1 MRGLGFFFWWRKGS
15 ERVVEV
21 GRKGGVAELHDDAS
35 LGGVSLGQRSAW
47 MALRL
52 DGAMLGGFFSLLLL
66 FLYLCA
72 TLCTALARP
81 FCCSLLHLCAG
92 TKNNTRIGRGIACY
106 CGGSLPPPTCVRVLK
121 IIPALLG
128 GFFSLSLLFCYSCA
142 SLSLPLRYSL
152 HCSFV

>member
-52 DGAMLGGFFSLLLL
+52 VALCSAVSSPFYYSFSTFALLFALLLRVP
-66 FLYLCA
+66 FAALC
-72 TLCTALARP
+72 P
-81 FCCSLLHLCAG
+81 HLCAG

-106 CGGSLPPPTCVRVLK
+106 CGGSL
-121 IIPALLG
+121 
-128 GFFSLSLLFCYSCA
+128 S
-142 SLSLPLRYSL
+142 PLVWGY
-152 HCSFV
+152 